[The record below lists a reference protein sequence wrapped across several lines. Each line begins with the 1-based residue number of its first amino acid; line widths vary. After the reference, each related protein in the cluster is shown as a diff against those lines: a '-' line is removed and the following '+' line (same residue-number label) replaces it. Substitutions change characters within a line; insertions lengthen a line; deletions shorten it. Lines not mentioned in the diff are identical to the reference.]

1 MIESVQE
8 TMIISGDDDVILEA
22 ERFRNQTSVR
32 SGLDLQRYSYF
43 SVGYSLC
50 PRRAGRARLVGTD
63 WKTRLHVRFEGR
75 HRFVMHW
82 FRLAERKQPK
92 YTLHVYLFASVYF
105 IYKTNLYRPK

>member
-63 WKTRLHVRFEGR
+63 CANWEG
-75 HRFVMHW
+75 
-82 FRLAERKQPK
+82 L
-92 YTLHVYLFASVYF
+92 
-105 IYKTNLYRPK
+105 